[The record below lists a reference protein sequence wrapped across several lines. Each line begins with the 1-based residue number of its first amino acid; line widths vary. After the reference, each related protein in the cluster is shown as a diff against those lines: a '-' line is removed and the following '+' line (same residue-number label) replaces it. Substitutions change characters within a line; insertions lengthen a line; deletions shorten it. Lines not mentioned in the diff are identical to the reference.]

1 MELILKIDDVAGD
14 NTYKDGDIVQAFS
27 NERILLCHAQIK
39 CHVSNFPLDTVTG
52 LRPNDGLL
60 MKFMEKTN
68 KFKFVRVND
77 SQVKKI
83 NLVTLEEEV
92 LEHNPHTFL
101 KDRFTDS
108 NHLIFGESGSEIWYS
123 TNRAPNID
131 AIWNDIETHTD
142 YLKDDH
148 FSWPLTSLEKRHF
161 YAMNCRGNAGG
172 TVQEL
177 SGGTVNER
185 HFKAVTEDEVS
196 VGKRRWNVPY
206 WDISGVDVD
215 SVRDKEKEI
224 DGRVSR
230 EERPFIDDITVD
242 KVEAGIIVI

>member
-92 LEHNPHTFL
+92 LEPWGEWLQRVTRQAEHQLERINMETWTQAARRQKWRVVNTITNMNH
-101 KDRFTDS
+101 DRWTK
-108 NHLIFGESGSEIWYS
+108 
-123 TNRAPNID
+123 RAAFWDPTT
-131 AIWNDIETHTD
+131 THT
-142 YLKDDH
+142 KA
-148 FSWPLTSLEKRHF
+148 KRAEGHP
-161 YAMNCRGNAGG
+161 R
-172 TVQEL
+172 
-177 SGGTVNER
+177 
-185 HFKAVTEDEVS
+185 
-196 VGKRRWNVPY
+196 KRW
-206 WDISGVDVD
+206 
-215 SVRDKEKEI
+215 
-224 DGRVSR
+224 
-230 EERPFIDDITVD
+230 IDDITEHLQQQD
-242 KVEAGIIVI
+242 IHTSPWLQSRNTNHWDEIGTDFIYDAQSKKKTRSQT